1 MKTLVTSIFT
11 VLLFLSL
18 IVTPRAQNLSGTYY
32 IGAESDAPN
41 QDRNY
46 VSLKVASDELN
57 NSVIE
62 GNVEFLIT
70 GDLTETEN
78 VFTGVDTN
86 GFTVTFKPNEGAEPV
101 IEFTNTESNSDI
113 NGVWI
118 LGASGDSWDNL
129 VHTENIIIDGSN
141 TESGTSRDLTLTTGA
156 DAASNH
162 GFRIVGSTNNIQ
174 FINSNIILQN
184 STFDGLMATSVGDEV
199 EGSMVSKN
207 LLIHNN
213 FISNDTRSSARAV
226 ILRDVF
232 DDITDDF
239 PTITVSEN
247 DIIGRRYGIWV
258 REDGGDSDIFG
269 NNISVNEQN
278 ELSSQGILVDENVSE
293 DNVVNIYNNT
303 FSSLATN
310 GEIYAIEVRGQGV
323 TNIYN
328 NFITGFEVNTD
339 SAADDIY
346 FYGILIRQPDDPD
359 FEDNIQANVYH
370 NTVYM
375 NPVSY
380 TGGEGWRYRG
390 IQMNSNARISSDVR
404 NNIVINDDQNE
415 NITSYAL
422 YRFGSSGSWNSDY
435 NNVFATSPDV
445 ATETYLAYWDGDSAT
460 TLGEWTAASGN
471 GQNSVSISVDF
482 IDAENGDLRLENA
495 SIGEELLFAT
505 PVGNIST
512 DIDGNDRD
520 SADPYMGAHEPDDEA
535 TSNEDIVDAIPNKH
549 QLNQNYPNPFNPTTT
564 LNFELSI
571 SANVEM
577 AVYNMLGQRVAT
589 LAEGSYSAGSHS
601 VVWDA
606 SNVGSGIYIAQLKI
620 GDTMLQQKMT
630 LIK

>member
-11 VLLFLSL
+11 VLLFLAL
-18 IVTPRAQNLSGTYY
+18 TVTPQAQNLSGTYY

-46 VSLKVASDELN
+46 VSLKAASDELN

-62 GNVEFLIT
+62 GDVEFLIT
-70 GDLTETEN
+70 GDLTEAEN
-78 VFTGVDTN
+78 VFIGVDTN
-86 GFTVTFKPNEGAEPV
+86 GYSVIFKPNDGVEPV
-101 IEFTNTESNSDI
+101 VEFTNSESNNDI
-113 NGVWI
+113 NGVWVI
-118 LGASGDSWDNL
+118 GASGDSWDNL

-141 TESGTSRDLTLTTGA
+141 TEGGTTRDLTLTTGA
-156 DAASNH
+156 DVASNH

-174 FINSNIILQN
+174 LTHSNLILEN
-184 STFDGLMATSVGDEV
+184 STFDGLMVTSVGDEA
-199 EGSMVSKN
+199 EGSKVSKN

-213 FISNDTRSSARAV
+213 YISNDTRSSARAV

-258 REDGGDSDIFG
+258 REDGGDSDIYG

-293 DNVVNIYNNT
+293 NNVVNIYNNT

-328 NFITGFEVNTD
+328 NFITGFEVNTE
-339 SAADDIY
+339 SATDDVY

-375 NPVSY
+375 NPVTY

-415 NITSYAL
+415 SITSYAL

-460 TLGEWTAASGN
+460 TLGEWETASGN
-471 GQNSVSISVDF
+471 GENSVSINVEF
-482 IDAENGDLRLENA
+482 TDAENGDLRLANA
-495 SIGEELLFAT
+495 SISEELLLAVPIESVT
-505 PVGNIST
+505 A
-512 DIDGNDRD
+512 DIDGNERD
-520 SADPYMGAHEPDDEA
+520 SVHPFMGAHEPEDEA
-535 TSNEDIVDAIPNKH
+535 TSNENIVDALPNKH

-564 LNFELSI
+564 LNFELS
-571 SANVEM
+571 STANVEM
-577 AVYNMLGQRVAT
+577 AVYNMLGQRVAI
-589 LAEGSYSAGSHS
+589 LAEGNYSAGTHS

-606 SNVGSGIYIAQLKI
+606 SNVGSGIYIAQLRVD
-620 GDTMLQQKMT
+620 DTMLQQKMT